1 MQIPIF
7 TKSLLGHFATI
18 SLDRQFHIQNLTW
31 FHELL
36 DEKGNMTHV
45 EFLEHIHTSGEIS
58 LQNFTDTL
66 TEVVYPQC
74 MVSEQLIDR

>member
-1 MQIPIF
+1 MYGYSQDYRDWLI
-7 TKSLLGHFATI
+7 GYFATNATVPV
-18 SLDRQFHIQNLTW
+18 QNLTW

-36 DEKGNMTHV
+36 DEKGNMSHI
-45 EFLEHIHTSGEIS
+45 EFLEHIHNSGEIS

-74 MVSEQLIDR
+74 MVSWFAGDR